1 MLLQND
7 FISSVMENEFTWPI
21 TTTLFASLTQVST
34 LLLHILLQNQKR
46 ISTQK
51 YFLPKTFLEKA
62 LVCLKVKIMRFLNT
76 NKTKNS
82 HKQTLPKPKIKKK
95 SEEKIIGATE
105 STIIILY

>member
-1 MLLQND
+1 
-7 FISSVMENEFTWPI
+7 
-21 TTTLFASLTQVST
+21 
-34 LLLHILLQNQKR
+34 
-46 ISTQK
+46 
-51 YFLPKTFLEKA
+51 
-62 LVCLKVKIMRFLNT
+62 MRFLNT